1 MQFKIVSIST
11 VFQAIAFQKKTK
23 KQQEAVINSVKV
35 QIAAYSRAFIEF
47 ISKKLIF
54 RAEK

>member
-35 QIAAYSRAFIEF
+35 QIAAYSRVFIEF
-47 ISKKLIF
+47 ISKK
-54 RAEK
+54 